1 MINSNWVTVNSF
13 FYVLCFLQKLRKD
26 PLPCE
31 KNNLNLCLY
40 INTEPVKAAT
50 DQTGIHVWILSTFIL
65 QYISGPATR
74 HIDMSMVSEYVY
86 EYVYRCICSSRDWL
100 GILCRDSEKFRQSD
114 NIILYCVCDTLKY
127 ENCSLLEDKVEFP
140 TQCTVLIGHV
150 TGDNFLSLKHGVR
163 LSQQLSRVPSSGELP
178 RICIHRY
185 ILYTRICVV

>member
-1 MINSNWVTVNSF
+1 MIISNWVTVNSF

-50 DQTGIHVWILSTFIL
+50 DQTGIHVWILSTFI
-65 QYISGPATR
+65 YIWPRTR
-74 HIDMSMVSEYVY
+74 HIEMSMVSEYVY

-114 NIILYCVCDTLKY
+114 NIILRLWHVKIRKLFTARRQGGVSHPMYLSVMWQAIIFCPWNTVSDCRNSCRVCPALVNCRGSVYTDIYC
-127 ENCSLLEDKVEFP
+127 
-140 TQCTVLIGHV
+140 
-150 TGDNFLSLKHGVR
+150 
-163 LSQQLSRVPSSGELP
+163 
-178 RICIHRY
+178 
-185 ILYTRICVV
+185 ILYTRICIV